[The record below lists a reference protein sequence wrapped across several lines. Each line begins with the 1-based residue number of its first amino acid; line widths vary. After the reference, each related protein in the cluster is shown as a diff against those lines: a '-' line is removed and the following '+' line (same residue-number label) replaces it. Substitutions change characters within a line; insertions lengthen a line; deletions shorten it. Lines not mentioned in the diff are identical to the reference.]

1 MISLIFIILVFRFM
15 AILSEEFETPS
26 LLRIAEYLK
35 MNNIL
40 ASVTLLALANGAGD
54 VLTSIAS
61 GGEDGDVGLVV
72 SILYGSGF
80 FVQSLIFGVTIL
92 RSKKTIQL
100 DGRDVIRDYGM
111 LLFVNFYMII
121 IGIFYKKITLTI
133 AYSFFCIYIVYVI
146 IVIIQN

>member
-1 MISLIFIILVFRFM
+1 M

-61 GGEDGDVGLVV
+61 GGEDGDVGLVI